1 MRVVALG
8 LLLLAA
14 VVYVATLNR
23 GGGWGYV
30 HATAEASMVG
40 AIADWFAVTALF
52 RHPLGLPI
60 PHTALIATRKHF
72 LGQSL
77 QAFVAE
83 NFLSEPVVRARIANA
98 HVSRRAGAWLAAPEH
113 SARVVVEASR
123 LLRDVLGS
131 INDTDVAALVNEE
144 LLPRLA
150 EEPLSEVTG
159 RLLQEVVAE
168 QAHRPLVDLALA
180 EAHRWLLANP
190 GTVIAL
196 VEQRA
201 PTWTPQWLDDV
212 VAARVHYELV
222 AWVADVQSD
231 PGHQVRKA
239 LDGLLSRLAADLQS
253 DPDTMQ
259 RAERLKRR
267 LLLSPQVA
275 ATADSLW
282 QALRRSLLRALDDP
296 ESLLRRRAT
305 RAIAEFGERLHTD
318 QALGAR
324 FDGYAADGVAYLVKA
339 YGAEMT
345 EVITDTI
352 ERWDPAEASRRI
364 ELHVGRDLQF
374 IRVNGTL
381 VGGLAGLLI
390 YAASQLA

>member
-1 MRVVALG
+1 
-8 LLLLAA
+8 
-14 VVYVATLNR
+14 
-23 GGGWGYV
+23 
-30 HATAEASMVG
+30 
-40 AIADWFAVTALF
+40 
-52 RHPLGLPI
+52 
-60 PHTALIATRKHF
+60 
-72 LGQSL
+72 
-77 QAFVAE
+77 
-83 NFLSEPVVRARIANA
+83 
-98 HVSRRAGAWLAAPEH
+98 
-113 SARVVVEASR
+113 
-123 LLRDVLGS
+123 
-131 INDTDVAALVNEE
+131 
-144 LLPRLA
+144 
-150 EEPLSEVTG
+150 
-159 RLLQEVVAE
+159 
-168 QAHRPLVDLALA
+168 
-180 EAHRWLLANP
+180 
-190 GTVIAL
+190 
-196 VEQRA
+196 
-201 PTWTPQWLDDV
+201 
-212 VAARVHYELV
+212 
-222 AWVADVQSD
+222 
-231 PGHQVRKA
+231 
-239 LDGLLSRLAADLQS
+239 LAADLQS